1 MEYYQRIKN
10 IREDRDI
17 KQYKLAEL
25 INVSPKSYNLYENGH
40 RSMPL
45 SVLSKVLNKLNLSLD
60 YILELSDTTKYS
72 NMKDMKESILA
83 HNLRKYRINL
93 KYTQKE
99 MSSLLNCNQQTLSE
113 YERGNLRIP
122 IEIIKKFSEITNIS
136 SDTLT
141 GRCKYE
147 INLKTPVNN

>member
-83 HNLRKYRINL
+83 HNLRKYRINKL
-93 KYTQKE
+93 I
-99 MSSLLNCNQQTLSE
+99 
-113 YERGNLRIP
+113 R
-122 IEIIKKFSEITNIS
+122 
-136 SDTLT
+136 
-141 GRCKYE
+141 
-147 INLKTPVNN
+147 

>member
-45 SVLSKVLNKLNLSLD
+45 SVLSKVLNELNLSLD